1 MRERLIKIGIA
12 AIATT
17 ALIEISQFAFSRPV
31 RQEIGKRDN
40 WTCQNCGKKFSD
52 GWMVQAAHYDH
63 DRNKKDYDR
72 PESGRILCTQ
82 CHIDD
87 ELKRG
92 SKQSAALLRRTQSIR
107 TWDFQKKHK

>member
-1 MRERLIKIGIA
+1 MRKELRLGILLGA
-12 AIATT
+12 V
-17 ALIEISQFAFSRPV
+17 ALSELAFSRPV
-31 RQEIGKRDN
+31 RQEIGKRDG

-52 GWMVQAAHYDH
+52 GWHVQAAHYNH
-63 DRNKKDYDR
+63 NRFSRNYDN
-72 PESGRILCTQ
+72 PNNGRILCTQ

-107 TWDFQKKHK
+107 TWSWQKKHQK